1 MDCPLCK
8 DNDVVA
14 TDSKDKAGFE
24 YRCRKCG
31 HDIFKDY
38 PNNIVYIFFLLFA
51 VTNEVM

>member
-31 HDIFKDY
+31 HRWS
-38 PNNIVYIFFLLFA
+38 
-51 VTNEVM
+51 TC